1 MMDMSTPA
9 ARPAAAKQHVPA
21 EFGPV
26 CRDGLVSFRL
36 WAPEQTAV
44 FLEID
49 GREPLVMTSAPG
61 GWFTLTIAGTAGIR
75 YRFVLADGSAVPDP
89 ASRFQ
94 PEDVHG
100 PSEVVAGDAFR
111 WTDAGWRGLPWH
123 EAVIY
128 ELHVGTFTLEGT
140 FRAATGRLPYLKSL
154 GVTVIEVMPVGDFPG
169 RWSWGYDGVLLF
181 APDSNYGRPD
191 DLKALVDRAHAL
203 GMAVLLD
210 VVYNHFGPD
219 GNYLPLLAPALTDRY
234 ATPWGDAVD
243 YGRRE
248 TTSMRELV
256 LANVRMW
263 IGDFHLDGLRI
274 DAAHEIRDEE
284 TDHVLAAI
292 AEAARDVG
300 SGRKIH
306 LVLESV
312 RLEAE
317 RVSAAGGFDGQWN
330 DDLHHALHAAI
341 TGEADKDYADYAGR
355 SDVLALA
362 LAEGFWTGDEDDDG
376 GSAASLPPTAF
387 VSFLQNHDQ
396 VGNRA
401 RGERIRLLAPA
412 AACRAATAVCLLA
425 PQIPM
430 LFQGEEWAASS
441 PFPFFADLAPTFVTA
456 VREGRIAAFAV
467 DPDNLFDPFDP
478 ATFAAARLDWSEQR
492 LSRHARVLD
501 WYRAILRVR
510 RREIAPLIAGIRHS
524 GDWRVDDGVIRITWQ
539 GEARE
544 LMLTLNLAARS
555 APLPAPLRGRL
566 IWQEGRMTG
575 GLCPPWFVAWSVR
588 RRES

>member
-1 MMDMSTPA
+1 MSTPA
-9 ARPAAAKQHVPA
+9 TRPAAAKQHRPA

-26 CRDGLVSFRL
+26 CHNGHVSFRL
-36 WAPEQTAV
+36 WAPKQATI
-44 FLEID
+44 FLAID
-49 GREPLVMTSAPG
+49 GREPLAMESEPG
-61 GWFTLTIAGTAGIR
+61 GWFTLTITAAAGIR
-75 YRFVLADGSAVPDP
+75 YRFLLPDGSAVPDP

-100 PSEVVAGDAFR
+100 ASEVVAPDTYR
-111 WTDAGWRGLPWH
+111 WTDAGWRGLTWH

-128 ELHVGTFTLEGT
+128 ELHVGTFTAEGT
-140 FRAATGRLPYLKSL
+140 FRAAAERLPHLKSL
-154 GVTVIEVMPVGDFPG
+154 GITVIEVMPIGDFPG

-181 APDSNYGRPD
+181 APDSRYGRPD
-191 DLKALVDRAHAL
+191 DVKAFVDRAHAL

-210 VVYNHFGPD
+210 VVYNHFGPE
-219 GNYLPLLAPALTDRY
+219 GNYLPLLAPALTDRH

-243 YGRRE
+243 YGRRDA
-248 TTSMRELV
+248 TSMRDLV

-284 TDHVLAAI
+284 KDHVLAAV
-292 AEAARDVG
+292 AEAARNAGGD
-300 SGRKIH
+300 RKIH

-312 RLEAE
+312 HLETE

-341 TGEADKDYADYAGR
+341 TGEADKDYVDYAGR
-355 SDVLALA
+355 PDVLARA
-362 LAEGFWTGDEDDDG
+362 LAEGFVNCGEEG
-376 GSAASLPPTAF
+376 GPTASLPPTAF

-412 AACRAATAVCLLA
+412 AACRAATAACLLA

-430 LFQGEEWAASS
+430 LFQGEEWAAGA
-441 PFPFFADLAPTFVTA
+441 PFPFFSDLALTFATA
-456 VREGRIAAFAV
+456 VREGRVAAFAV
-467 DPDNLFDPFDP
+467 DPDDLLDPFDP
-478 ATFAAARLDWSEQR
+478 ATFAAARLDWSEHR
-492 LSRHARVLD
+492 RSRHARVLD

-510 RREIAPLIAGIRHS
+510 RRQVVPLIAGIRHS
-524 GDWRVDDGVIRITWQ
+524 GDWRVDEGVIRITWQ
-539 GEARE
+539 GEARD

-555 APLPAPLRGRL
+555 APLPAPLSGKL
-566 IWQEGRMTG
+566 IWQEGRITDG
-575 GLCPPWFVAWSVR
+575 RCPPWFVAWSTR